1 MSFGDG
7 WVKLLVLATPPPLLL
22 LLLLLLEKVA
32 VWMVIICKICLLLP
46 IY

>member
-7 WVKLLVLATPPPLLL
+7 WVKLLVLATPPLLL